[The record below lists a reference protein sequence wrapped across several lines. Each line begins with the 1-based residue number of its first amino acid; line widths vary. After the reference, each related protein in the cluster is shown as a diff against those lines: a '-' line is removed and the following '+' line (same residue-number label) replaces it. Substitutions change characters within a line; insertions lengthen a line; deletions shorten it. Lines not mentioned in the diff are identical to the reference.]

1 MSQVSLYDLPSKGRC
16 ACWSLNPW
24 KTRLA
29 LNFKGVDYKTE
40 WVEYPDIAS
49 TLKPRVE
56 PNKPSLNPV
65 QYSIPTARFPDNTY
79 IMDSKAIALRLEK
92 DYPSPSM
99 HLNSPILPEVEK
111 VVPSINAALR
121 GVWCPKVP
129 PQLLNEPSREYFV
142 RTREERF
149 GIKFENMAETMG
161 GEEAWMEALPGIK
174 ALGEI
179 LRKNGG
185 PFVQGETVS
194 YADFVIVGWLR
205 FYKVIEEDLFKR
217 VVDIEPALG
226 KLYYASK
233 QWLERDDH

>member
-1 MSQVSLYDLPSKGRC
+1 MHLQLVLRSISKAWITKQNGLNIPTLPALSSL
-16 ACWSLNPW
+16 
-24 KTRLA
+24 
-29 LNFKGVDYKTE
+29 
-40 WVEYPDIAS
+40 S
-49 TLKPRVE
+49 TPQFICCSTSIMLRHNSVE

-161 GEEAWMEALPGIK
+161 GEEAWMGSLPGIK

-185 PFVQGETVS
+185 PFVQGETGRS
-194 YADFVIVGWLR
+194 CTESFVAVDYCSILS
-205 FYKVIEEDLFKR
+205 FKYSGT
-217 VVDIEPALG
+217 G
-226 KLYYASK
+226 KYLVF
-233 QWLERDDH
+233 